1 MNLTLRAGIPLVS
14 LGRMS
19 LDRNAMAE
27 GIAIASKV
35 REALGIKKG
44 EKVIFETNGKTI
56 TVRKANAMTVTRALE
71 EGSKFGDNA
80 IRIVRQLR
88 DEWH

>member
-19 LDRNAMAE
+19 LDRNAIAE

-35 REALGIKKG
+35 RETSKG
-44 EKVIFETNGKTI
+44 WNSTEEI
-56 TVRKANAMTVTRALE
+56 RKWRDQRALYLMQ
-71 EGSKFGDNA
+71 
-80 IRIVRQLR
+80 IRYTGAVFDYCFNGII
-88 DEWH
+88 H